1 MAIVRYGYE
10 NAGLNRAN
18 RAQLRSNYLI
28 NKPFYFF
35 VFTLSDV
42 VLWCLP

>member
-1 MAIVRYGYE
+1 MAIVRNGYE

-18 RAQLRSNYLI
+18 HAQLRSNYLI